1 MSAQVRL
8 EALKLAVQSGAQG
21 GNILTIAE
29 EYTNFI
35 SGGPKVVEIYKAPPE
50 TTDVEPQATVA
61 QHPNHQ
67 RRSRKRR

>member
-29 EYTNFI
+29 EYT
-35 SGGPKVVEIYKAPPE
+35 K
-50 TTDVEPQATVA
+50 DVEPQEAVA